1 MLYIDTSSLLKLLLP
16 ETESPAV
23 QAAVAAEDR
32 IVLSTLTELETEVQL
47 RAAWLGGR
55 FTRSR
60 YRGLTERL
68 RLMSQR
74 DPFMIRPLPGTIFQV
89 ALRQHRERQEPHVRT
104 LDRLHLAAMEELGL
118 RRLMTHDVPQA
129 GAARAL
135 GYAVLSPGREATPEG

>member
-1 MLYIDTSSLLKLLLP
+1 MAT
-16 ETESPAV
+16 
-23 QAAVAAEDR
+23 EDR
-32 IVLSTLTELETEVQL
+32 VVLSTLVELETEVQL

-68 RLMSQR
+68 HLLSRQ

-89 ALRQHRERQEPHVRT
+89 ALRQHRERPGPHVRT
-104 LDRLHLAAMEELGL
+104 LDRLHLAGMEELGL

-129 GAARAL
+129 EAARAL
-135 GYAVLSPGREATPEG
+135 GYAVLSPGREATPES

>member
-16 ETESPAV
+16 EPESPAV

-32 IVLSTLTELETEVQL
+32 VVLSTLVELETEVQL

-55 FTRSR
+55 FTRRR
-60 YRGLTERL
+60 YRGLTARL
-68 RLMSQR
+68 YLLSRQ
-74 DPFMIRPLPGTIFQV
+74 DPFMIRPLPGTLFQI
-89 ALRQHRERQEPHVRT
+89 ALRQHRERPGPHVRT

-129 GAARAL
+129 EAARAL
-135 GYAVLSPGREATPEG
+135 GYAVLSPAREATP